1 MALCPNIQR
10 VYVHIAWRR
19 ENHKGKILESINMDK
34 IDLNALR
41 DRAYKTDC
49 EHGFHDE
56 ELSNEHCLML
66 VITELSESVKADRK
80 GKRFVFSE
88 IL

>member
-41 DRAYKTDC
+41 DRAYKTAC

-56 ELSNEHCLML
+56 ELSNHIAIRRLNIFRMVQKWL
-66 VITELSESVKADRK
+66 FGISE
-80 GKRFVFSE
+80 
-88 IL
+88 